1 MNFTNTFTT
10 TPQKILKCEK
20 KIRESEL
27 HTTLL
32 FTTNIDP
39 APITRK
45 VSEISENKLS
55 DEDNFPES
63 EEDIELND
71 DNALSTDYQM
81 TMTVMMKTMDILLN
95 NFLL

>member
-1 MNFTNTFTT
+1 M
-10 TPQKILKCEK
+10 KCEK

-55 DEDNFPES
+55 DEGNFPES
-63 EEDIELND
+63 EEDIVLNN

-81 TMTVMMKTMDILLN
+81 TMVVMMKRMDILLN
-95 NFLL
+95 SFLP

>member
-1 MNFTNTFTT
+1 M
-10 TPQKILKCEK
+10 
-20 KIRESEL
+20 
-27 HTTLL
+27 
-32 FTTNIDP
+32 TNIDP

-63 EEDIELND
+63 EEDIVLND
-71 DNALSTDYQM
+71 NNALSTDYQM
-81 TMTVMMKTMDILLN
+81 TMTVMMKTMDIFLN

>member
-1 MNFTNTFTT
+1 M
-10 TPQKILKCEK
+10 KCEK

-27 HTTLL
+27 QTTLL

-63 EEDIELND
+63 EEDIVLND
-71 DNALSTDYQM
+71 NNALSTDYQM
-81 TMTVMMKTMDILLN
+81 TMTVMMKTMDIFLN